1 SEVTTEMVKKV
12 VKVGTKPTETTEP
25 TTSTEVRYEKD
36 PEHTRGS
43 QPTTI
48 PSEDGLKTV
57 TTSYK
62 VDSKTGD
69 IKVATVSETVTKAAT
84 PIIVK
89 VPAKDSVETKVIPI
103 ETEYEAD
110 PTLVKGEKKDY
121 PNRQGKLGIRTIT
134 TTYRIEN
141 GKAVEDT
148 STEKVTTPMEKKIIK
163 VGTKPTVRVGDIESK
178 EVKFEKD
185 LEHPRGSNP
194 ETIPGENG
202 TKEITTTYKL
212 DTNTGEV
219 SELETTEKILTQP
232 TPTVVKVPAKDK
244 VEKRIAEKSTNIRFE
259 KDETRDRNENPVT
272 IDGEDGY
279 VTTTTTYDV

>member
-1 SEVTTEMVKKV
+1 MAKSNTNKRYALRKLGKIFGSVIIGLTLFLGGILNTSFVHADGTGVTFIKDDTRRKGEEPETDVDEV
-12 VKVGTKPTETTEP
+12 GN
-25 TTSTEVRYEKD
+25 
-36 PEHTRGS
+36 
-43 QPTTI
+43 
-48 PSEDGLKTV
+48 
-57 TTSYK
+57 
-62 VDSKTGD
+62 
-69 IKVATVSETVTKAAT
+69 
-84 PIIVK
+84 IIVK

-103 ETEYEAD
+103 EAEYEAD
-110 PTLVKGEKKDY
+110 PMLEKGKKVDD

-202 TKEITTTYKL
+202 TNGNHYNIQIRYKYWRSL
-212 DTNTGEV
+212 
-219 SELETTEKILTQP
+219 
-232 TPTVVKVPAKDK
+232 
-244 VEKRIAEKSTNIRFE
+244 R
-259 KDETRDRNENPVT
+259 TRNN
-272 IDGEDGY
+272 
-279 VTTTTTYDV
+279 